1 MPNMAWNLTKLT
13 WNLTIVINTRL
24 EITKAL
30 ESDVGCRVWHS
41 KERGLSIY
49 LLIGSMSKICHLSNH
64 RIKFQQF
71 GFITNDRKGKW
82 LEHFILPTWKF
93 AWCLVQNI
101 CNKWAFSMITGS
113 IVYLQ
118 SQGKVISE
126 AIQQLPWWNTA
137 RAINYTGLERR
148 IELQDSH
155 LQSSL
160 VQESQ

>member
-82 LEHFILPTWKF
+82 LEHFILPTW
-93 AWCLVQNI
+93 NI
-101 CNKWAFSMITGS
+101 LFHSLNIFLDWS
-113 IVYLQ
+113 IVNTTDFYIAYFEHSISLLDHFYHDARILQ
-118 SQGKVISE
+118 IWQN
-126 AIQQLPWWNTA
+126 LPRKLST
-137 RAINYTGLERR
+137 ER
-148 IELQDSH
+148 
-155 LQSSL
+155 
-160 VQESQ
+160 